1 MGTGQG
7 ARVGLT
13 GMCPPRPPACPYAC
27 RYHSRIHAADV
38 LRTMHVL
45 ATRGGVVVR
54 PAQRERPVSHAPST
68 AHLLSSVPGPA
79 VEASR
84 PPYAPAGYV
93 ERPEDALPLLGCYL
107 AAVVHDLEHR
117 WAAARVQHACMVCAA
132 VSDDSMAMAHLPHA

>member
-1 MGTGQG
+1 VLAFRRHGAGGGLGAGQG

-13 GMCPPRPPACPYAC
+13 GVCPPRPPACSYAC

-79 VEASR
+79 QSTT
-84 PPYAPAGYV
+84 PSPSSSCCPAGYV

-117 WAAARVQHACMVCAA
+117 WARA
-132 VSDDSMAMAHLPHA
+132 